1 MISVTRSV
9 PIVMVWMCLASSL
22 SSAQRTVTRPGEAL
36 TETATITKI
45 DAVKR
50 FVVLHGDDGS
60 EVGVYAPPEFRRF
73 NELRTGDRVTLTYY
87 ESTVFR
93 VRPAHGAKAAVSEEV
108 AATESAGALPGATF
122 SHQSTATVTVE
133 AVDRDVPSITVRTA
147 DRRVVSRK
155 VEDRSLL
162 DGIKR
167 GDRIDI
173 TYTDALLATVTREQ

>member
-1 MISVTRSV
+1 MIRVNRNI
-9 PIVMVWMCLASSL
+9 PIVMMCISVLSL
-22 SSAQRTVTRPGEAL
+22 PLSAQRTLTRPGETL
-36 TETATITKI
+36 TGTATIKTI
-45 DAVKR
+45 DAAKR
-50 FVVLHGDDGS
+50 FVVLSGDDGS
-60 EVGVYAPPEFRRF
+60 EVGVFAPPEFTRF
-73 NELRTGDRVTLTYY
+73 NELRTGDRVSFTYY

-93 VRPAHGAKAAVSEEV
+93 VRPAHGAKPAVSEE
-108 AATESAGALPGATF
+108 AAAIESSGALPGATF

-133 AVDRDVPSITVRTA
+133 AVDRDAPSITVVTA

-173 TYTDALLATVTREQ
+173 TYTEALLANVTRAK

>member
-9 PIVMVWMCLASSL
+9 PIVLTCMFAVALPL
-22 SSAQRTVTRPGEAL
+22 SAQRTVTRPGETI

-45 DAVKR
+45 DAAKR
-50 FVVLHGDDGS
+50 FVVLRGDDGS
-60 EVGVYAPPEFRRF
+60 EVGVYAPPEFTRF
-73 NELRTGDRVTLTYY
+73 DELRAGDRVTLTYY
-87 ESTVFR
+87 ESAVFR
-93 VRPAHGAKAAVSEEV
+93 VRPAHGAKPAVSEEV
-108 AATESAGALPGATF
+108 AATESAAALPGATF

-133 AVDRDVPSITVRTA
+133 AVDRDAPSITVRTA